1 MQNNLYI
8 LLVDY
13 IKNNQEKFYRVAYSY
28 VKSHDDALD
37 IVQDAIVK
45 ALKSYKKVRSIEY
58 LGTWFYR
65 ILINTSLSL
74 IKKKKLCVVVELTD
88 YQDRESLSA
97 DHKIDLYDALDLL
110 KSEDKTIII
119 LRYFEDL
126 KFQDIANIT
135 NQNINTVKTKHTKIL
150 KHLKNQLDWEVTTI
164 E

>member
-13 IKNNQEKFYRVAYSY
+13 IKNNQDKFYRVAYSY

-37 IVQDAIVK
+37 IVQDAVYKSLK
-45 ALKSYKKVRSIEY
+45 AYKKVKSKEF

-65 ILINTSLSL
+65 ILINTSLSF
-74 IKKKKLCVVVELTD
+74 IRKKKPLFNLDLCEPVVHETT
-88 YQDRESLSA
+88 RETM
-97 DHKIDLYDALDLL
+97 IDLYDALDHLQP
-110 KSEDKTIII
+110 DDRTIII

-126 KFQDIANIT
+126 KFKDIAEIT

-150 KHLKNQLDWEVTTI
+150 KHLKTKLDWEVMSI